1 VTQDEFAWMFRQE
14 YPSVLYAV
22 TMVVRDRGRAEE
34 LTQDAF
40 VQLFTHWRRV
50 SRYERPE
57 AWVRRVAIR
66 MAVRASR
73 REEARPRL
81 ELMAAPTPLDR
92 QPDMDLQH
100 AIATLPTMQRAVVS
114 LFYLED
120 LPIDEIADALGA
132 SRSAVKVNLH
142 RARRRLAELLGEEV
156 SDDVG

>member
-1 VTQDEFAWMFRQE
+1 VGDDEYAWMFRQE
-14 YPSVLYAV
+14 YPSVLHAV
-22 TMVVRDRGRAEE
+22 TLVVRDRGRAEE

-66 MAVRASR
+66 MAVRHAR

-81 ELMAAPTPLDR
+81 ELMAGVTPIER
-92 QPDMDLQH
+92 WPDIDLQG
-100 AIATLPTMQRAVVS
+100 AIATLPAIQRAVVS

-120 LPIDEIADALGA
+120 LPIDEIATTLGA

-142 RARRRLAELLGEEV
+142 RARRRLAEILGEEV